1 MAWLA
6 RAAFS
11 FTLASARAESRVGR
25 GETPER
31 ESERQREP
39 ERTVRRER
47 GKHGRDEPRA
57 ITNPSRRG
65 VCAQLTAHSDYLLAS
80 VSFGSMCSSGLSEWP
95 TTLTDRERD
104 VADGASN
111 HSDVVGSDPATVF
124 LVWCWAGM
132 GKAASGVP
140 FGSGYPSTASAKRTT
155 RFSGAFAT
163 ADGSGRCATRRFELI
178 GIYTQFR
185 RPSPT
190 PSPLGSHLP
199 PACALLG
206 FCGTP

>member
-1 MAWLA
+1 MACA
-6 RAAFS
+6 RGFHS
-11 FTLASARAESRVGR
+11 FTRVRVEPCVGR

-57 ITNPSRRG
+57 ITNPARRG

-95 TTLTDRERD
+95 TTLTNRERD

-111 HSDVVGSDPATVF
+111 HSHVVGSDPATVF

-132 GKAASGVP
+132 GKAERLQACL
-140 FGSGYPSTASAKRTT
+140 
-155 RFSGAFAT
+155 SGAGIRPPPLQSERR
-163 ADGSGRCATRRFELI
+163 GSPAPSQRQTDQDAARRVD
-178 GIYTQFR
+178 
-185 RPSPT
+185 S
-190 PSPLGSHLP
+190 S
-199 PACALLG
+199 
-206 FCGTP
+206 